1 MSKIQCPNC
10 KAVNQDV
17 EPTDPC
23 WQCGVVLDRL
33 SEAQTA
39 METPPDIGLPT
50 QETVKTSDERVPTP
64 AVSRPNPLEVKTKT
78 SGTLNRALVIGI
90 LAIVIVII
98 AVAAFLYKGR

>member
-39 METPPDIGLPT
+39 LETPPDIGLPIQT
-50 QETVKTSDERVPTP
+50 AVKTDDERVPTP
-64 AVSRPNPLEVKTKT
+64 AISRPKPLEVKTKT
-78 SGTLNRALVIGI
+78 SKTPNRALVIGI
-90 LAIVIVII
+90 IAVVLVII
-98 AVAAFLYKGR
+98 AVVAFLIKGR

>member
-39 METPPDIGLPT
+39 LETPPDIGTPILARI
-50 QETVKTSDERVPTP
+50 KTIDERVPTP
-64 AVSRPNPLEVKTKT
+64 AVSRPKPLEVKTKT
-78 SGTLNRALVIGI
+78 SGTPSRALVIVI
-90 LAIVIVII
+90 LAIVLVII
-98 AVAAFLYKGR
+98 AVAAFLIKGR

>member
-1 MSKIQCPNC
+1 MAKIQCPNC

-23 WQCGVVLDRL
+23 WQCEVVLDRL

-39 METPPDIGLPT
+39 LETPPDIGLPI
-50 QETVKTSDERVPTP
+50 QAVVKSKDEGVPVP
-64 AVSRPNPLEVKTKT
+64 AVSRPKPLEVKTKT
-78 SGTLNRALVIGI
+78 SGTPNRALVIGI

-98 AVAAFLYKGR
+98 AIAAFLIKGR

>member
-39 METPPDIGLPT
+39 LETPPDIGLPI
-50 QETVKTSDERVPTP
+50 QAAVKTSDERVPAP
-64 AVSRPNPLEVKTKT
+64 AVSRPKPLEVKTT
-78 SGTLNRALVIGI
+78 ISQTPNRALLIGI
-90 LAIVIVII
+90 LVVVLVII
-98 AVAAFLYKGR
+98 AVAAFLIKGR